1 MKERY
6 LKLSLL
12 KIDGHLELIRQE
24 TRKSMTVK
32 TFNIAN
38 KTNQTK
44 NSAFL

>member
-1 MKERY
+1 MKKRY
-6 LKLSLL
+6 FKV
-12 KIDGHLELIRQE
+12 KPFEDRWAFGLIRQE